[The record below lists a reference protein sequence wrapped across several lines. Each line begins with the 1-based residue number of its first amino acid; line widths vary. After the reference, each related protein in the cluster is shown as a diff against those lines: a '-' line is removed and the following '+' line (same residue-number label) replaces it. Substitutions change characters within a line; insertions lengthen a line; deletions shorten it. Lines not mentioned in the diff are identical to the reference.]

1 MAQKK
6 LFDDRLDVP
15 MTAEM
20 KGHLAELAQR
30 DGERVPAL
38 ARRIF
43 AEYIRQHMVTQ
54 RVERQLLGR
63 CTVCGNCEHDHRGF
77 EHPFTAG

>member
-6 LFDDRLDVP
+6 LFDTRLDVP
-15 MTAEM
+15 MTSEQ

-30 DGERVPAL
+30 NDEHVTAL

-43 AEYIRQHMVTQ
+43 AEYIRQHMVT
-54 RVERQLLGR
+54 RHVERQLLGR

-77 EHPFTAG
+77 EHPFTQ